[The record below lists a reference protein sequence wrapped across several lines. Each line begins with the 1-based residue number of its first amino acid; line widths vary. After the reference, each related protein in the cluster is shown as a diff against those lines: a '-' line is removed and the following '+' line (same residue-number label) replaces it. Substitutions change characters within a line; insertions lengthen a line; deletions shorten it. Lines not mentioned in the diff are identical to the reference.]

1 MQANDTNEPNQEAAL
16 DSEIESLPQ
25 KDREETKQILDEIG
39 KANAPKSTEKVETT
53 QKPEKVEDKPTTDDG
68 KKAAD
73 VTPKEEP
80 KRREKVVPAWMLKIA
95 NQRQEDKDKTI
106 AELNRKLEEA
116 QKGKDTS
123 KATKSSETDVI
134 LNTDGKSLEEE
145 AQEYAEQE
153 GISLRLAKDLITA
166 KRLAEI
172 SHTKTGDIDFYKDS
186 IRKQQEEDANARE
199 EQLFERD
206 FEKDIVPLIK
216 KEYGDDVPASTIK
229 QIKDDIKAKAYTEEF
244 AKVPYTMIYKGDDG
258 FRSLVP
264 TPKKP
269 VEGART
275 VAISEKKVDSQD
287 TGKDLSQPLS
297 DEEVK
302 NLSDAEF
309 DTYSK
314 NMERRQGSIR

>member
-25 KDREETKQILDEIG
+25 KDREETKQILDEIE
-39 KANAPKSTEKVETT
+39 KANAPKSIEKVETT
-53 QKPEKVEDKPTTDDG
+53 QKPEKVEEKPATDDG

-80 KRREKVVPAWMLKIA
+80 KRREKVVPAWMLNIA
-95 NQRQEDKDKTI
+95 NKRQEDKDKTI

-123 KATKSSETDVI
+123 KTTKSSETDVI

-206 FEKDIVPLIK
+206 FEKDIIPLIK

-244 AKVPYTMIYKGDDG
+244 AKVPYTMIYKGDDN